1 MGWHGLPSA
10 KVSVHL
16 PSGEVVARVC
26 KAVSAEGLW
35 DTQEPNTTQVPPKNG
50 EVGSRDLQGQMT

>member
-1 MGWHGLPSA
+1 M
-10 KVSVHL
+10 HL